1 MNRFNGN
8 KILDILDNVENC
20 LNWYLDNNISNT
32 RYKLLLS
39 NDEKIEIDLSER
51 ALPHLLGINI
61 DFLRSTGCY
70 TGSASSILYDILD
83 NPNLLFAHIR
93 DGHMQENQIF
103 SNHIDKKLANFKYAC
118 SLNVFNIEF
127 IAKYESTK
135 SYITGEEKLEG
146 DYYIA
151 IRDKINKDKIS
162 IIGLKLNKSGL
173 YQPMTNMQFE
183 EYSDEYRKFLNQVL
197 KGQTVTIAKMLIKN
211 SFDENE
217 NFSSNKYFYD
227 TTQKIGKIKAIK
239 RYAEDYNAVVN
250 ISEDCIFYIEKVQN
264 LYEEKNRII
273 EMTKEI
279 TEKISKNIVIDAVDL
294 EKRHGTI
301 PMYLLDLI
309 GAHNDSL
316 SDKNNGEANS
326 QTYTELITNL
336 KTAKADIE
344 KKDAIIKKLNDNTN
358 ELIDKNQTLEEENTD
373 LKDKVEKIRSIIK

>member
-1 MNRFNGN
+1 MNKFNGN

-61 DFLRSTGCY
+61 DFLRSTGHY
-70 TGSASSILYDILD
+70 TGGASSILYDILES
-83 NPNLLFAHIR
+83 PNLLFAHIR

-103 SNHIDKKLANFKYAC
+103 SKHIDKKLANFKYAC

-173 YQPMTNMQFE
+173 YQPMTNM
-183 EYSDEYRKFLNQVL
+183 KF
-197 KGQTVTIAKMLIKN
+197 
-211 SFDENE
+211 
-217 NFSSNKYFYD
+217 
-227 TTQKIGKIKAIK
+227 
-239 RYAEDYNAVVN
+239 
-250 ISEDCIFYIEKVQN
+250 
-264 LYEEKNRII
+264 
-273 EMTKEI
+273 
-279 TEKISKNIVIDAVDL
+279 
-294 EKRHGTI
+294 
-301 PMYLLDLI
+301 
-309 GAHNDSL
+309 
-316 SDKNNGEANS
+316 
-326 QTYTELITNL
+326 
-336 KTAKADIE
+336 
-344 KKDAIIKKLNDNTN
+344 
-358 ELIDKNQTLEEENTD
+358 
-373 LKDKVEKIRSIIK
+373 